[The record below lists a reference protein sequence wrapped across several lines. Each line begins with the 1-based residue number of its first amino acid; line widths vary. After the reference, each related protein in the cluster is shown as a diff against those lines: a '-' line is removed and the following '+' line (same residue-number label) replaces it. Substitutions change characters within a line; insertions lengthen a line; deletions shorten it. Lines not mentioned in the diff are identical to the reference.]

1 MKKMKWM
8 FWLNAIFYIVL
19 WALLLFSPKTSLE
32 TVIVV
37 FGIESMLSWIL
48 SVVFVL
54 QEPDLEDR
62 SLFAWLAILQIILW
76 ISLMFFPEW
85 WEKVL
90 EIFVVIIGIFAMIK
104 GLILSID
111 SFQAKKLWLRNWYW
125 MLIAGVVLIVLWLF
139 LLMNSYLTLLVVS
152 SITWLW
158 LLASWISMIVWALQV
173 RKTSNAVKKEIKKNL
188 KNWETIEVEIIREN

>member
-1 MKKMKWM
+1 MKWM

-32 TVIVV
+32 TVIIV
-37 FGIESMLSWIL
+37 FWIESMLSWIL

-54 QEPDLEDR
+54 QEQDLEDR

-76 ISLMFFPEW
+76 ISLMFFPDW

-90 EIFVVIIGIFAMIK
+90 EIFVVIIGVFAMIK

-173 RKTSNAVKKEIKKNL
+173 RKTSNAVKKEVKKNL
-188 KNWETIEVEIIREN
+188 KDWGTIEVEIIREN

>member
-90 EIFVVIIGIFAMIK
+90 EIFVVIIGVFAMIK

-173 RKTSNAVKKEIKKNL
+173 KRTSNVVKKEIKKNL
-188 KNWETIEVEIIREN
+188 KDWGTIEVEIVRE

>member
-90 EIFVVIIGIFAMIK
+90 EIFVVIIGVFAMIK

-173 RKTSNAVKKEIKKNL
+173 RKTSNAVKKEVRKNL
-188 KNWETIEVEIIREN
+188 KDWGTIEVEIVRE

>member
-1 MKKMKWM
+1 MKCM

-173 RKTSNAVKKEIKKNL
+173 KRTSNVVKKEIKKNL
-188 KNWETIEVEIIREN
+188 KDWGTIEVEIVRE

>member
-1 MKKMKWM
+1 MKWM

-32 TVIVV
+32 TVIIV
-37 FGIESMLSWIL
+37 FWIESMLSWIL

-54 QEPDLEDR
+54 QEQDLEDR

-76 ISLMFFPEW
+76 ISLMFFPDW

-90 EIFVVIIGIFAMIK
+90 EIFVVIIGVFAMIK

>member
-1 MKKMKWM
+1 MKWM

-90 EIFVVIIGIFAMIK
+90 EIFVVIIGVFAMIK

-125 MLIAGVVLIVLWLF
+125 MFIAGVVLIVLWLF

>member
-76 ISLMFFPEW
+76 ILLMFFPEW

-90 EIFVVIIGIFAMIK
+90 EIFVVIIGVFAMIK

>member
-62 SLFAWLAILQIILW
+62 SLFVWLAILQIILW
-76 ISLMFFPEW
+76 ISLMFFPDW

-90 EIFVVIIGIFAMIK
+90 QIFVVIIGVFAMIK

-173 RKTSNAVKKEIKKNL
+173 RKTSNAVKKEVKKNL
-188 KNWETIEVEIIREN
+188 KDWGTIEVEIVRE

>member
-1 MKKMKWM
+1 MKWM

-32 TVIVV
+32 TVIIV
-37 FGIESMLSWIL
+37 FWIESMLSWIL

-54 QEPDLEDR
+54 QEQDLEDR

-76 ISLMFFPEW
+76 ILLMFFPEW

-111 SFQAKKLWLRNWYW
+111 SFQAKKLWLRNWHW
-125 MLIAGVVLIVLWLF
+125 MLIAGVVLIVIWLF

-173 RKTSNAVKKEIKKNL
+173 RKTSNAVKKEVKKNL
-188 KNWETIEVEIIREN
+188 KDWGTIEVEIVRE

>member
-1 MKKMKWM
+1 M

-32 TVIVV
+32 TVIIV
-37 FGIESMLSWIL
+37 FWIESMLSWIL

-54 QEPDLEDR
+54 QEQDLEDR

-76 ISLMFFPEW
+76 ISLMFFPDW

-90 EIFVVIIGIFAMIK
+90 QIFVVIIGVFAMIK

-173 RKTSNAVKKEIKKNL
+173 RKTSNAVKKEVKKNL
-188 KNWETIEVEIIREN
+188 KDWGTIEVEIIREN

>member
-90 EIFVVIIGIFAMIK
+90 EIFVVIIGVFAMIK

>member
-90 EIFVVIIGIFAMIK
+90 EIFVVIIGVFAMIK

-173 RKTSNAVKKEIKKNL
+173 KRTSNVVKKEIKKNL